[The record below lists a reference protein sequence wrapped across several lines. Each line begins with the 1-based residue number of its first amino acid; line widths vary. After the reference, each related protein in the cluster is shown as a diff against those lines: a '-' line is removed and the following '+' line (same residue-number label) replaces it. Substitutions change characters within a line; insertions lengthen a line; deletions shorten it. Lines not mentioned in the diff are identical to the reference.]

1 MKNLLISIIY
11 LFLITGI
18 VQSQSQN
25 SLTTP
30 EDYIE
35 FKKKLMNY
43 ENFSITTN
51 NVPNRTYKPGSLKSS
66 FADFGDPPDWNWVS
80 QFGGSGA

>member
-43 ENFSITTN
+43 ENFSVTTKNAPN
-51 NVPNRTYKPGSLKSS
+51 NTFHSHSL
-66 FADFGDPPDWNWVS
+66 
-80 QFGGSGA
+80 